1 MYHGWEQSTLE
12 KYLTAEACGEPL
24 KVKVGGGNW
33 THINDFWPRLWG
45 PATLFYNRS
54 KVYGIKISQP
64 LRTYAYSFIKKE
76 KKCSNWSQTD
86 KTGWK
91 TKHLIRKKQKQKP
104 TTLNW
109 SVLSP
114 RCDVGCC
121 LSGTPALI
129 LDGKCKSDAS
139 LHQYSHNQGEDWW
152 CTTGVDTVSICCNEQ
167 KSRQCNLQ

>member
-33 THINDFWPRLWG
+33 THINDFWPQLWG

-64 LRTYAYSFIKKE
+64 LRTYAYNFIKKE
-76 KKCSNWSQTD
+76 KKCNNWSQTD

-91 TKHLIRKKQKQKP
+91 TKHLIRKKQKKQKQKP
-104 TTLNW
+104 TTLNCTE
-109 SVLSP
+109 VF
-114 RCDVGCC
+114 C
-121 LSGTPALI
+121 LLGVMLAAVCQGLQYWFWMVN
-129 LDGKCKSDAS
+129 GS
-139 LHQYSHNQGEDWW
+139 LTHPCISIPTIKERTVMMYDWGGH
-152 CTTGVDTVSICCNEQ
+152 CEH
-167 KSRQCNLQ
+167 RL